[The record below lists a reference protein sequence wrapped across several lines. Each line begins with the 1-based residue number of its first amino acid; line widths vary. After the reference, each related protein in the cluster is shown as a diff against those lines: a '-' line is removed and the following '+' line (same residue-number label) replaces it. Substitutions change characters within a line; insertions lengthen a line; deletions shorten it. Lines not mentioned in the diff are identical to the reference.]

1 MVNLASPH
9 LVGDAL
15 RARVRRHRR
24 HRRLPDLQGQRA
36 HLLPGNGR
44 RLGHDARRQPELTRT
59 PPGASVLYS
68 TYGLR
73 VPATCVLYVTRGA
86 GQLGPGEALLLRIPA
101 SGVPYVARTL
111 TLTLTRTL
119 LWHPRRQRPD
129 VVAHVDRLPQAE
141 EEAPGLLREE
151 LLATE
156 RKWRSGV
163 AQRRAY
169 ELVSRRW
176 VCIACYKMGCPF
188 LFFRPPAHENQHR
201 SAPIY
206 RSARYVSALAT
217 ASLIANST
225 YVSHPRRA
233 SSSVPC

>member
-101 SGVPYVARTL
+101 SGVPYVVARPVAWSRPRVSLSIYLSTPGVNGL
-111 TLTLTRTL
+111 TWWRMWIAYLKLKKK
-119 LWHPRRQRPD
+119 RQ
-129 VVAHVDRLPQAE
+129 
-141 EEAPGLLREE
+141 
-151 LLATE
+151 
-156 RKWRSGV
+156 
-163 AQRRAY
+163 AY
-169 ELVSRRW
+169 
-176 VCIACYKMGCPF
+176 YGK
-188 LFFRPPAHENQHR
+188 
-201 SAPIY
+201 
-206 RSARYVSALAT
+206 
-217 ASLIANST
+217 
-225 YVSHPRRA
+225 
-233 SSSVPC
+233 SS